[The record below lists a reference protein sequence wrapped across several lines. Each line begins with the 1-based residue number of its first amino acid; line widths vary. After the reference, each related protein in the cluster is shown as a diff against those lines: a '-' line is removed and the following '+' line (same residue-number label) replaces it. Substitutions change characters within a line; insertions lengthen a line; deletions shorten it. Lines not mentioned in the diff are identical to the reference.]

1 VLLGAP
7 LFDLRVDFK
16 VLVAT
21 IPVVMSRGFKEVV
34 VLTLKKKNGVVVS
47 TTFRFGG

>member
-7 LFDLRVDFK
+7 LFNLGVDFK

-21 IPVVMSRGFKEVV
+21 VLVVKSGGFKEVV
-34 VLTLKKKNGVVVS
+34 VLTLKIKNGVVVS
-47 TTFRFGG
+47 TTF